1 MHLGIDVSKHRLDCC
16 LLLNNGK
23 TAEITI
29 DNDPTGYARLR
40 KWLQAHNAEED
51 LNVCMEYTGIYY
63 EQAAEYFS
71 RFYTVS
77 VVNPYWIKSFGMAV
91 FKRSKTDKQDAKLIA
106 QYSKMV
112 QPEPWQPLTEQQRQL
127 RDLNRYLIRL
137 KRQRAAE
144 ETKRQTAPDYL
155 QSYLNQSIAHLDD
168 QVKTVNR
175 QIKQLLKQDKEHSDK
190 IKRLQT
196 IPGIGL
202 TSAAVLFTLLQ
213 DGRFSKASELVA
225 YLGLDPR
232 HQQSGSSLNKPSR
245 ISKFGQNDLRAAL
258 FMPAM
263 VAYRDNAFPAFI
275 ARLRQK
281 RKPPKVIIVA
291 LMRKLAV
298 IAFHLVKTGKDFE
311 PKRYQAG
318 INSE

>member
-1 MHLGIDVSKHRLDCC
+1 MHLGIDVSKHKLDCC
-16 LLLNNGK
+16 LLLDDGK
-23 TAEITI
+23 TAEIII
-29 DNDPTGYARLR
+29 DNHQVGYARLR
-40 KWLQAHNAEED
+40 KWLQAHDAENN
-51 LNVCMEYTGIYY
+51 LHICMEYTGIYY
-63 EQAAEYFS
+63 EQAADYFS
-71 RFYTVS
+71 RLYTVS

-106 QYSKMV
+106 QYSQMV
-112 QPEPWQPLTEQQRQL
+112 QPEPWKPLTEAQQQL

-137 KRQRAAE
+137 KRQRAGE

-155 QSYLNQSIAHLDD
+155 QGYLNQSISHLNE
-168 QVKTVNR
+168 QIKMVNQ
-175 QIKQLLKQDKEHSDK
+175 QIKQLLKQDEEHADK

-213 DGRFSKASELVA
+213 HGRFNKASELVA

-232 HQQSGSSLNKPSR
+232 HRQSGSSLNKPSR

-263 VAYRDNAFPAFI
+263 VAYRDKAFPAFI
-275 ARLRQK
+275 ERLK
-281 RKPPKVIIVA
+281 EKKKPPKVIIVA

-298 IAFHLVKTGKDFE
+298 IAFHLIKTGQDFE
-311 PKRYQAG
+311 PERYQAR
-318 INSE
+318 NSTQ

>member
-1 MHLGIDVSKHRLDCC
+1 MQG
-16 LLLNNGK
+16 
-23 TAEITI
+23 
-29 DNDPTGYARLR
+29 
-40 KWLQAHNAEED
+40 
-51 LNVCMEYTGIYY
+51 
-63 EQAAEYFS
+63 
-71 RFYTVS
+71 
-77 VVNPYWIKSFGMAV
+77 
-91 FKRSKTDKQDAKLIA
+91 
-106 QYSKMV
+106 
-112 QPEPWQPLTEQQRQL
+112 
-127 RDLNRYLIRL
+127 
-137 KRQRAAE
+137 
-144 ETKRQTAPDYL
+144 
-155 QSYLNQSIAHLDD
+155 YLNQNIDHWDE
-168 QVKTVNR
+168 QVKAVNR

-275 ARLRQK
+275 ERLRQK
-281 RKPPKVIIVA
+281 RKPSKVIIVA

-298 IAFHLVKTGKDFE
+298 IAFHLIKTGQDFE

-318 INSE
+318 MNSE